1 MPSLL
6 SHPTLDHTPGSVLE
20 GYIVAAAT
28 QPAPVPVESDD
39 GQRLYRALA
48 LYIWNRHQRPVAASD
63 IRDLWE
69 RIDSIKRGGAVS
81 YGIVGIHFWAADFAN
96 SLAAEHVDAD
106 PVLKQRLASWLD
118 EWPNVCILG
127 HTGRGK
133 SSTVNRLFGIKMA
146 EISHHRACT
155 STVSDYRLV
164 TGSYMGRPTG
174 IVLWDAPGYGDI
186 KMPFDQAARLYRRMA
201 RKCDVVVFMLDND
214 RSSELDLKMFKKLR
228 KRVPS
233 LYSKLVIAVNK
244 ADLFHPFDWDREA
257 RAPSAAMYDTIRE
270 RVAMIGNTLEFP
282 EAARVVPISA
292 LKNWN
297 IFALLNAMV
306 EAAGA
311 SKGASL
317 LQAVRPDQKGTE
329 GTGEASSGRELGL
342 RFGFGGRLRNHFR
355 ALIGKV

>member
-1 MPSLL
+1 MSLL
-6 SHPTLDHTPGSVLE
+6 SHPSLEHTPDNLLE
-20 GYIVAAAT
+20 SYILAAAT
-28 QPAPVPVESDD
+28 QVAPVPVQSED

-48 LYIWNRHQRPVAASD
+48 LYIWNRHQRPVSAAD

-69 RIDSIKRGGAVS
+69 RIDSIKRGSPVS
-81 YGIVGIHFWAADFAN
+81 YGIVGVHFWAADYAN
-96 SLAAEHVDAD
+96 ALSAEQIATDPNVKRRLAA
-106 PVLKQRLASWLD
+106 WLD
-118 EWPNVCILG
+118 VWPNVCILG

-174 IVLWDAPGYGDI
+174 IVLWDAPGYGDVR
-186 KMPFDQAARLYRRMA
+186 MPFDQAARLYRRMA

-228 KRVPS
+228 KRVAG
-233 LYSKLVIAVNK
+233 LYSKLVVAINK
-244 ADLFHPFDWDREA
+244 ADLFHPFDWNKEA
-257 RAPSAAMYDTIRE
+257 GAPSDAMQENIRE
-270 RVAMIGNTLEFP
+270 RVAMVADTLEFSDT
-282 EAARVVPISA
+282 ARVVPISA

-306 EAAGA
+306 DAAGQ

-317 LQAVRPDQKGTE
+317 LQAVRVDDKGTE
-329 GTGEASSGRELGL
+329 GEGEASSGRELGL
-342 RFGFGGRLRNHFR
+342 RFGFGGRLRSHFR
-355 ALIGKV
+355 SLIGKS